1 MSGFK
6 PPAQFDFREPQ
17 GWSVWRALFQRFHTA
32 TELSKKSEEVQVS
45 CLIYSMGPEAEKIF
59 STFGLSEEDGKNY
72 ATVLGKY
79 NDYFTPKRNIIH
91 ERATFHR
98 RDQKDTETVEE
109 YVRALYDLS
118 QYAEFQ
124 DRDNTIRD
132 RLVLG
137 LVDRELSEK
146 LQLESNLTLATA
158 ITMSRQSETV
168 KKQLH
173 EQRHSAVDTVH
184 AFRNRRGGASRDT
197 RATRERER
205 ASEGARERGREQ
217 ASHPQAQ
224 DIVHECKYCGGT
236 HSKRRCPAY
245 GKICH
250 RCKKK
255 NHFARVCRKAK
266 DVAEVRM
273 GEKKEDE
280 AFLFSLKSQSYE
292 EPWKTE
298 VTIGRQKAHFKIDT
312 GADVSVM
319 TVATFNS
326 LKPRPKLEKTGI
338 ILRSPGGVVECLGK
352 VELDC
357 TVRGSVYPVTVYVAS
372 SSENLLSREAASR
385 MGLVVRLDNVFGE
398 LDETPIHTT
407 PVKIQLQ
414 EGAQPYSVHTARRIP
429 IPLLGKVKEEL
440 QKMERVGI
448 IKKVDEPTDWCA
460 PIVPVI
466 KPSGSVRICT
476 DFKKLNEAVKRER
489 YMLPAVEDVLHRLKG
504 SSIFSKL
511 DARSG
516 FFQVPLDESSA
527 KLTTFITPEGR
538 YYYQRLPQGI
548 TSAPE
553 IFQKTMESI
562 LGEQQNVI
570 CFFDDILVHSKNA
583 ADHEIH
589 LNETLRRL
597 HEAGVK
603 LGKEKC
609 QFRQSEIKFL
619 GSIISK
625 DGVRPDP
632 DKTAAIVGMSTPSNV
647 TELRRILG
655 MINFLGRHL
664 PNLSTVINPLSELL
678 EKDRVWSW
686 GPPQEEAFKKVKELV
701 TSAPTLAFFDP
712 DLPTSVSA
720 DASSYGL
727 GAVLLQTHE
736 EGDRP
741 VAYASRTLS
750 KTEKQYAQIE
760 KECLASTW
768 ACERFEKYLIGLPK
782 IEIVT
787 DHKPLVPLINTK
799 DLSETPMRC
808 QRMLLRLLKFS
819 VKARYVPGKEMT
831 VADTL
836 SRSPTEGLVSEG
848 EHEVAAHV
856 REVTSSWNVKD
867 ATMERI
873 KEETKKDIVLQ
884 TTMRYTTEGWPQ
896 YKEDVQLAAR
906 PFYAL
911 RGELSIYD
919 GLLLRGSRILI
930 PESLRKEMLEKVH
943 LGHMGITKCRE
954 RAAQS
959 IWWPQ
964 IGSDIKDRVASCRH
978 CLEKQP
984 SYTSEPLLPTKLPD
998 RPFQKV
1004 AVDLFTY
1011 KSSSF
1016 LVMTDYYSR
1025 YKEICYL
1032 PNETAS
1038 TVIGKM
1044 KSCFARYGIPETVV
1058 SDNGPYFTS
1067 AEFRKF
1073 AASWNFQHMTSSP
1086 HYPRANGAAENAV
1099 KTAKQILRQDDAFLA
1114 LLSYRATPIPELGVS
1129 PAELLMGRKLRTTL
1143 PSLPSTLQPRNVND
1157 RQLRERDDAFKEKQ
1171 KFHHDRHRGAQP
1183 LPELSPGDPVLVKLD
1198 EQKGWKLPAEVVGK
1212 CAPRSYTIQTP
1223 TGKVRRNR
1231 RHLRRCPG
1239 NFNLQSHSPMPFSSQ
1254 TGESQAGDSQPA
1266 ASGGNA
1272 PVPAHQQR
1280 DQQDESTTQGCQ
1292 KQHSERSSTPGMQ
1305 SGPVS
1310 PQRARCGPASPIR
1323 TRSGRAII
1331 KPDWFKS

>member
-6 PPAQFDFREPQ
+6 PPAHFDFREPQ
-17 GWSVWRALFQRFHTA
+17 AWPVWRSLFERFHTA

-59 STFGLSEEDGKNY
+59 STFGLSVEDGKKY
-72 ATVLGKY
+72 GTVLGKF
-79 NDYFTPKRNIIH
+79 NEYFTPKRNVIH

-98 RDQKDTETVEE
+98 RDQKESETVEE

-132 RLVLG
+132 RVVLG
-137 LVDRELSEK
+137 ILDRELSEK
-146 LQLESNLTLATA
+146 LQMESNLTLETA
-158 ITMSRQSETV
+158 ITMARQSETV
-168 KKQLH
+168 KQQIR
-173 EQRHSAVDTVH
+173 EQRHTAVDLVH
-184 AFRNRRGGASRDT
+184 AVGGRRGAASHAAQGRGLAPRGRGRGQSSYSQSRDT
-197 RATRERER
+197 V
-205 ASEGARERGREQ
+205 Q
-217 ASHPQAQ
+217 N
-224 DIVHECKYCGGT
+224 CKFCAGT
-236 HSKRRCPAY
+236 HPKRRCPAY
-245 GKICH
+245 GKVCH
-250 RCKKK
+250 LCKQK
-255 NHFARVCRKAK
+255 NHFARACKK
-266 DVAEVRM
+266 TKGVAEVQM
-273 GEKKEDE
+273 GEEEEEE
-280 AFLFSLKSQSYE
+280 AFLFSVRSQRCYE
-292 EPWKTE
+292 EPWKTQ
-298 VTIGRQKAHFKIDT
+298 VTIGKRKVYFKIDT
-312 GADVSVM
+312 GADVSIM
-319 TVATFNS
+319 TVTTYHA
-326 LKPRPKLEKTGI
+326 LKPKPQLEKTKI
-338 ILRSPGGVVECLGK
+338 VLKSPGGVVECLGK
-352 VELDC
+352 VELNF
-357 TVRGSVYPVTVYVAS
+357 TVRGNVYPVTVYVAS
-372 SSENLLSREAASR
+372 ATENLLSREAAAR
-385 MGLVVRLDNVFGE
+385 MGLVVRVDHVFGE

-407 PVKIQLQ
+407 PVKIQLK

-440 QKMERVGI
+440 KKMERVGI
-448 IKKVDEPTDWCA
+448 IKKISEPTDWCA

-466 KPSGSVRICT
+466 KPSGGVRICT

-489 YMLPAVEDVLHRLKG
+489 YMLPAVEDVLHKLKG
-504 SSIFSKL
+504 SCIFSKL

-583 ADHEIH
+583 ADHEKH
-589 LNETLRRL
+589 LSDTLRRL
-597 HEAGVK
+597 DEAGVK

-609 QFRQSEIKFL
+609 QLRQSEIKFL
-619 GSIISK
+619 GSIINK
-625 DGVRPDP
+625 EGVRPDP
-632 DKTAAIVGMSTPSNV
+632 DKTAAIVGMSAPTNV
-647 TELRRILG
+647 AELRRFLG

-664 PNLSTVINPLSELL
+664 PNLSTVISPLSELL
-678 EKDRVWSW
+678 EKERVWFW
-686 GPPQEEAFKKVKELV
+686 GPPQEEAVKKVKELV
-701 TSAPTLAFFDP
+701 TSAPTLAFYDP
-712 DLPTSVSA
+712 DLPTTVSA

-727 GAVLLQTHE
+727 GAVLLQAHA

-750 KTEKQYAQIE
+750 KAEKQYAQIE

-768 ACERFEKYLIGLPK
+768 ACEKFEKHLIGLPK
-782 IEIVT
+782 VEIVT

-808 QRMLLRLLKFS
+808 QRMLLRLLKFNA
-819 VKARYVPGKEMT
+819 KARYIPGKEMT
-831 VADTL
+831 VADAL
-836 SRSPTEGLVSEG
+836 SRSPTKLTLGSASGG
-848 EHEVAAHV
+848 ENEVTAHV
-856 REVTSSWNVKD
+856 REVTSSWEVKD
-867 ATMERI
+867 ATIKRI

-884 TTMRYTTEGWPQ
+884 AAVKYTTEGWPQ

-906 PFYAL
+906 PYYAL
-911 RGELSIYD
+911 RGELSVYD
-919 GLLLRGSRILI
+919 GLLLRGSRIVI

-943 LGHMGITKCRE
+943 LGHLGVTKCKE

-964 IGSDIKDRVASCRH
+964 IGSNIKDRVASCRH

-984 SYTSEPLLPTKLPD
+984 SYASEPLLPTRLPD

-1004 AVDLFTY
+1004 AVDLFAF
-1011 KSSSF
+1011 KGNKF

-1025 YKEICYL
+1025 YKEVCYL
-1032 PNETAS
+1032 PNETAH
-1038 TVIGKM
+1038 TVIGKI

-1067 AEFRKF
+1067 AEFKKF
-1073 AASWNFQHMTSSP
+1073 AADWNFQHATSSP

-1114 LLSYRATPIPELGVS
+1114 LLSYRATPIPELGAS

-1143 PSLPSTLQPRNVND
+1143 PSLPSTLQPRNVNGE
-1157 RQLRERDDAFKEKQ
+1157 QLRERDSAFKAKQ
-1171 KFHHDRHRGAQP
+1171 KFYYDRHRGAQP

-1198 EQKGWKLPAEVVGK
+1198 EQKGWKLPAEVIGK
-1212 CAPRSYTIQTP
+1212 CAPRSYMIQTP
-1223 TGKVRRNR
+1223 TGQVRRNR
-1231 RHLRRCPG
+1231 RHLRLCPG
-1239 NFNLQSHSPMPFSSQ
+1239 NSNFSLQPHPSMSTSNPIS
-1254 TGESQAGDSQPA
+1254 ESQASDSPPA
-1266 ASGGNA
+1266 ASGGA
-1272 PVPAHQQR
+1272 TPVPVSQLI
-1280 DQQDESTTQGCQ
+1280 DQQGGPPGQPP
-1292 KQHSERSSTPGMQ
+1292 SSTSSQQSSLGPRMQ
-1305 SGPVS
+1305 SSVPSALS
-1310 PQRARCGPASPIR
+1310 PMRTRCG
-1323 TRSGRAII
+1323 RAVI
-1331 KPDWFKS
+1331 KPARFQ